1 MATLAHQIA
10 ERIHRPRYEDITQAA
25 LEWTRTAF
33 IDTVGVTLAG
43 IVEAGPR
50 ILMQVPGIATAPGP
64 SLIFATDVRT
74 SALDA
79 TLVNGTASH
88 ALDYDDVSGVMGGHP
103 SVMLIPPMIALA
115 EQLVPL
121 VAIWHWPTSSVT
133 KRNAASHAVCTSIT
147 TTRVGTRPRQS
158 ASSALSRPPHG
169 CCALRRIRQR
179 WRSASRHRSHPG

>member
-43 IVEAGPR
+43 IVEEGPR

-64 SLIFATDVRT
+64 SLIFATDTRT

-115 EQLVPL
+115 EQFGATGRDLALAYVVGYETECRIARGVHFHHYDKGWHPTATIGIFGT
-121 VAIWHWPTSSVT
+121 VA
-133 KRNAASHAVCTSIT
+133 AAA
-147 TTRVGTRPRQS
+147 R
-158 ASSALSRPPHG
+158 L
-169 CCALRRIRQR
+169 LRFTPEQR